1 MFKRQ
6 LVALKN
12 NPSMTFKDAPIERIN
27 RDEENKIIEPI
38 IKKYRKVFRE
48 CIEELRDVLELR
60 KNKLEKEEKK
70 ENEKQE
76 IIALEVITS

>member
-1 MFKRQ
+1 MIKRQ
-6 LVALKN
+6 LQELRIS
-12 NPSMTFKDAPIERIN
+12 PSSPVDPIERIKQK
-27 RDEENKIIEPI
+27 ELKKIVDPI
-38 IKKYRKVFRE
+38 IAKAKDAFAE
-48 CIEELRDVLELR
+48 CVIELKEVLELR